1 MASDR
6 AAPVG
11 CTAQLSRKQRNRAP
25 AGPEQ
30 PREASKEPADNSQQ
44 GSVPAVWGSL
54 LGLAF
59 LFALNPVLLGLILL
73 VISRPR
79 PVQNL
84 LACWVGC
91 LITNVPALLVPLM
104 VLHVTPMFRST
115 AHDLASPATSSTVR
129 HIQLGMGV
137 LVLSIAALMTVRFW
151 ARRRAQLPTP
161 GGNTSTL
168 VLDSNTPTAIS
179 RPQGRAQDA
188 ATEGGSAIR
197 RLLGRVN
204 NAWEN
209 GSLWVA
215 LVIGMGF
222 LPAPPLVLLADTT
235 IVASGAAIGTQV
247 SAAIAF
253 VVGMFAVFEITL
265 VSYLAAP
272 AQTLAVLRPL
282 HDWALA
288 HRRQVLVAIFAVVG
302 FFQVAKGMGIV

>member
-1 MASDR
+1 M
-6 AAPVG
+6 
-11 CTAQLSRKQRNRAP
+11 
-25 AGPEQ
+25 
-30 PREASKEPADNSQQ
+30 
-44 GSVPAVWGSL
+44 WGSL

-59 LFALNPVLLGLILL
+59 LWALNPALLGLILL

-91 LITNVPALLVPLM
+91 LITNVPALLVPLI
-104 VLHVTPMFRST
+104 VLHVTPMFRFT

-137 LVLSIAALMTVRFW
+137 LMLSIAALMTVRFW
-151 ARRRAQLPTP
+151 VRQRAPLPTP
-161 GGNTSTL
+161 VANTSTL

-179 RPQGRAQDA
+179 RPQGHAQDA

-209 GSLWVA
+209 GSLWIA
-215 LVIGMGF
+215 LVLG
-222 LPAPPLVLLADTT
+222 LASTPPPLLVVFVDTT

-253 VVGMFAVFEITL
+253 VVGMFAIVEITL
-265 VSYLAAP
+265 VSYLATP
-272 AQTLAVLRPL
+272 AKTQAVLRPL
-282 HDWALA
+282 HNWALA
-288 HRRQVLVAIFAVVG
+288 RRRKILLAMLTVGGVSLVAN
-302 FFQVAKGMGIV
+302 GMGIV